1 MKTEEYRIHRVG
13 SITCGVVLVA
23 AGILYLLATFWKTI
37 PLGLVFHL
45 WPVIL
50 ILLGVE
56 ILLSRVLS
64 GERMQYDK
72 TAIWIMVMMILFSM
86 LLACVDMGLA
96 KI

>member
-37 PLGLVFHL
+37 PLELVFHL

-50 ILLGVE
+50 ILVGLE

-86 LLACVDMGLA
+86 FLACVDMGFV

>member
-13 SITCGVVLVA
+13 SITCGGVLVA

>member
-37 PLGLVFHL
+37 PLGVVFHL

-50 ILLGVE
+50 ILLGLE

-64 GERMQYDK
+64 GERMLYDK

-86 LLACVDMGLA
+86 LLACVDVGLA